1 MISEWVCTI
10 VSLTKEHPWA
20 EFLTNLPRRGVGTL
34 PSVSEFNH
42 ERVPMSC
49 LQWLDALKVNI
60 WTSNNVQRSHQQL
73 WSQLL
78 TTHNTLDS
86 MSMVFSGHQL
96 KVCSVFVL
104 HCELFRSI
112 FMFLRKYDCWLSNY
126 WLPQGTGNFQHDIS
140 SIRSKLSTWNEV
152 KCIAKACRYNIS
164 KNEENVVGSK
174 RCKLVVWRWSIACW
188 LYLWF
193 LNSYKHGAK
202 IVYRETLGVKHITG
216 WTVLDINVQVLRSSG
231 NSINS
236 AHCTL
241 IVKISYRFWRTVAL

>member
-86 MSMVFSGHQL
+86 MSMVYSGHQL

-104 HCELFRSI
+104 HCEPFRSI
-112 FMFLRKYDCWLSNY
+112 FTESPVFAQVRLLTQQLLASARN
-126 WLPQGTGNFQHDIS
+126 GEF
-140 SIRSKLSTWNEV
+140 STW
-152 KCIAKACRYNIS
+152 
-164 KNEENVVGSK
+164 
-174 RCKLVVWRWSIACW
+174 
-188 LYLWF
+188 
-193 LNSYKHGAK
+193 
-202 IVYRETLGVKHITG
+202 HIF
-216 WTVLDINVQVLRSSG
+216 D
-231 NSINS
+231 
-236 AHCTL
+236 
-241 IVKISYRFWRTVAL
+241 